1 MEYLYAQTN
10 AVLEVAEPE
19 CMEEAVVV
27 DEDFDEGFE
36 DASEVED
43 LTQPWISATSASTRH
58 SVRAAPPEDQQTSS
72 LGKSRLQVNYNLC
85 SYCF

>member
-10 AVLEVAEPE
+10 AVLVTEPE
-19 CMEEAVVV
+19 CIEAVVV

-43 LTQPWISATSASTRH
+43 LTQPGISATSASTRH

-72 LGKSRLQVNYNLC
+72 LGKSLISVNYNL
-85 SYCF
+85 